1 MTALN
6 ELTETAVSTALKG
19 YEKLFSNGDVEAILE
34 GFTDDVEVHYASFP
48 PFAGKDRLR
57 EMLQQRFATMRD
69 YRLSKRLEVLCPPH
83 FVSSWTGS
91 WIDIHTNEQMTLF
104 GLELLTVRDGK
115 FSRWTASVSSWP
127 STAVT
132 L

>member
-1 MTALN
+1 MTALDK
-6 ELTETAVSTALKG
+6 LTETAVSAALKT
-19 YEKLFSNGDVEAILE
+19 YEKLFSNGEVESILE

-48 PFAGKDRLR
+48 PFTGKDRLR
-57 EMLQQRFATMRD
+57 EMLQRRFAEMRD

-91 WIDIHTNEQMTLF
+91 WIDIRTNKRMELF

-115 FSRWTASVSSWP
+115 FSRWSASVSSWQ
-127 STAVT
+127 STS
-132 L
+132 